1 MRPQRLLRLAVLT
14 WVTAATSLLA
24 MPATAAGLLHYE
36 VSGHLVRQTTEFVPA
51 NIDSFLQSQFDGQA
65 VQLSFDLDPTTADI
79 DASAASAEYRGA
91 VTASSLRIGGVD
103 MLQISF
109 CGGSATI
116 DCSVVLDNDLPAFG
130 GLMDSYSLRSR
141 NFQLGSGT
149 PLDGMVHLLSFLFS
163 TGQFSLAGTPG
174 LLSSTAL
181 DPGLAALIGGR
192 PQDFSINL
200 QESGGCSQCLFASWG
215 IAGLQ
220 IRAGDDT
227 ASGVPEPASALL
239 FLSALLAAGHFTR
252 SCRRP

>member
-1 MRPQRLLRLAVLT
+1 MRPRRLLQLAVLT
-14 WVTAATSLLA
+14 MITAATGLLA

-36 VSGHLVRQTTEFVPA
+36 VSGHLVRQRTEFVPA

-65 VQLSFDLDPTTADI
+65 VQLSFDLDPATVDT
-79 DASAASAEYRGA
+79 DASATAADYRGA

-103 MLQISF
+103 MLELSF
-109 CGGSATI
+109 CAGSATI
-116 DCSVVLDNDLPAFG
+116 DCSVVLQNDQPAFG
-130 GLMDSYSLRSR
+130 GLLDSYMLRSR

-163 TGQFSLAGTPG
+163 TGQFSLAGAPG

-181 DPGLAALIGGR
+181 DPGLAALMGGR

-215 IAGLQ
+215 IDGLQ
-220 IRAGDDT
+220 IRAGDDAVT
-227 ASGVPEPASALL
+227 GVPEPASV
-239 FLSALLAAGHFTR
+239 LLALAALAAAGRFSR
-252 SCRRP
+252 SCRQA